1 MVQRLAQRRW
11 KKLGREGEREKG
23 GGEETRK
30 NFDPAERLLHH
41 HAPKTSRVASRC
53 HATAHECKRR
63 LSALLLLV
71 SYRHELEKAS
81 NSVCLFVACV
91 CVCVCVCVC
100 ANSDAGL
107 RNSAVKKNVLK
118 ADWRAEIKCLCFRIR
133 LLFRRTVKVLF
144 LFSTQFYNYNKRK
157 VYNQFFSSTSYYN
170 PGIESRWGRDF
181 PHPSRPA
188 LGPTQPP
195 VQWVPGLSWG

>member
-91 CVCVCVCVC
+91 CVCVCACVC
-100 ANSDAGL
+100 KQWRWTAEFS
-107 RNSAVKKNVLK
+107 RQEK
-118 ADWRAEIKCLCFRIR
+118 RAESWLKGRN
-133 LLFRRTVKVLF
+133 KVS
-144 LFSTQFYNYNKRK
+144 LFSYQAS
-157 VYNQFFSSTSYYN
+157 V
-170 PGIESRWGRDF
+170 
-181 PHPSRPA
+181 PA
-188 LGPTQPP
+188 HG
-195 VQWVPGLSWG
+195 